1 MKKLEI
7 LDKELVKNEE
17 SSNTF
22 EFKASKANKLDK
34 LKKHLKTYLISLALF
49 LISFIL
55 YTISLA
61 GCFRTEYECVSEERV
76 KFFYKLGFM
85 VLFSAILFCVLLK
98 FLASKKQWIL
108 LVIYS
113 IIYLIQ
119 VFSHDGED
127 MEYHG
132 RINMIGFFLF
142 FSLSFI
148 ILKVYDYFYNQ
159 VKQKKYK
166 KLIIVGSI
174 TLAITITFLIVHRTA
189 CNGFYKGLGG
199 FEVVNN
205 RSLDACYLGKP
216 KTCDIPIY
224 GKISLFDYS
233 RFVTSCK
240 NRRNDKKKIF

>member
-61 GCFRTEYECVSEERV
+61 GCFRTEYEYVSEERV

-148 ILKVYDYFYNQ
+148 ILKIYGYFYNQ

-174 TLAITITFLIVHRTA
+174 TLVL
-189 CNGFYKGLGG
+189 
-199 FEVVNN
+199 
-205 RSLDACYLGKP
+205 
-216 KTCDIPIY
+216 
-224 GKISLFDYS
+224 LF
-233 RFVTSCK
+233 
-240 NRRNDKKKIF
+240 